1 MSIHK
6 SLIII
11 ILLLTTQAIMA
22 FVGNGQLYTS
32 NRLSSSSVNCA
43 RQDAYGY
50 IWICTDY
57 GLNRFDGYRFTSY
70 FHNTADTTSLI
81 TNETTAVFCDS
92 RRRLWIGCDKGLMQ
106 YDYAKNCFIR
116 YHFPIGRTPRIKNII
131 ELHDGTIVVATSGYG
146 LYCIR
151 SGTNRIISDNRLNQ
165 IKGNDFIYNV
175 YEDKLGG
182 IWQCGHL
189 PIITR
194 TILKGNSPQITRY
207 NLKHG
212 PAVCFLPMGK
222 QDVLIVCMYGILRY
236 DARRG
241 VIKDA
246 AYDLSA
252 LDSKTSIRCAVID
265 NKGELIIGTSGNGIM
280 TIPVGEKKLRHVEGN
295 TTNFNLNTANIND
308 IFVDKDANLWLSCN
322 KKGLYR
328 LSHDSSAFT
337 ATTFT
342 NQHYFL
348 GSSISSIAPSSK
360 GNVYVTAQLSG
371 VYIFNALGQVEGP
384 TATSVGP
391 NYVYKDCAGDYWLCG
406 ENTLYAYNP
415 SKRTVQSVAHYA
427 GWGLN
432 CMTDN
437 GRGTYYICNYGN
449 GLAIYNKSTGHT
461 DNISMRDTT
470 RRGGTIVNDWIKAL
484 YLDLKAR
491 LWIATVDGV
500 SCMDTKTK
508 TFRIIRKKTLLKGIP
523 CFSVTETRQGL
534 ILIGTNT
541 GLFAFD
547 VHQQKL
553 SRPVGTLSLRD
564 NAVYSIV
571 EDQRGD
577 LWMSTAAG
585 IWQYDQ
591 SHKRLIGHISGNGLV
606 DKEYV
611 VGAAI
616 HWPDDRITFA
626 TNDGITS
633 FYPDEVRTSRTAM
646 DSVYLTGFYVDGR
659 QVNCHTNIFTI
670 GHNDNNLRLEY
681 SLLNYCNVDE
691 IMFQYRIN
699 DTEQWLSLAEG
710 TNVISLNRLKPGT
723 YHLQVRAVSN
733 GAVSKHTN
741 LITIKVKGPWY
752 TSTGAIVT
760 YLLLILAA
768 AFMILRLR
776 ERQRK
781 EELDEAKMQFLI
793 NATHDIRSPL
803 TLIIDPLKKLKKNVR
818 NAESLSY
825 IDTIERNAQKLLFLV
840 NSILDQRRIDKNQM
854 HLHCQPTD
862 LPEYLTASSAMFRYN
877 ARQHGIALLIKHSNN
892 LPKAW
897 IDRVNFD
904 KVMQNLL
911 SNAFKFTPDGGEITI
926 NVDCNEKNFV
936 IEVVDSGCGFS
947 ENDTEKLFDRFYQGT
962 TKNITTHSGT
972 GIGLNLCRTLVQ
984 MHGGLIKAYNRTDG
998 ITGAVLHIEL
1008 PIGNAHLKP
1017 EEILAE
1023 EQPVSNE
1030 ITPKR
1035 SVGNNGHIMVV
1046 DDDAELAKYIH
1057 KELAYWYRVDE
1068 FNNGREAWE
1077 MLLRGGYDLVI
1088 SDVMMPGM
1096 DGISLLKSI
1105 KGNNLVSDIPVILL
1119 TSKADVSDRLE
1130 GFRKGADAYIAK
1142 PFDMN
1147 ELQVVVANLLA
1158 NVRRLKGKFS
1168 GAQEQA
1174 GRMESIE
1181 IKGNN
1186 DTLMDRIMKSLN
1198 DNISDPNFNVEKLAF
1213 DVGISRAQLHRKMKE
1228 ITGISTGEFIRN
1240 LKLEQAARLILK
1252 GDLNVTQVA
1261 YSVGFSNSTHFSTV
1275 FKKHFGVSPSEYPE
1289 RQAQKAK
1296 NNEKATAQESST
1308 ENETESIKS
1317 EAIATGQP
1325 ELEQTE

>member
-1 MSIHK
+1 MSTRK
-6 SLIII
+6 PLITL
-11 ILLLTTQAIMA
+11 ILLISTLTATA
-22 FVGNGQLYTS
+22 FVGNGLLYTS

-81 TNETTAVFCDS
+81 TNETTATFCDS
-92 RRRLWIGCDKGLMQ
+92 RQRLWIGCDKGLMQ
-106 YDYAKNCFIR
+106 YDYGKNCFLR
-116 YHFPIGRTPRIKNII
+116 YHFPLKRTPRVKSIT
-131 ELHDGTIVVATSGYG
+131 ELKDGTIVIATSGYG

-151 SGTNRIISDNRLNQ
+151 SGTDRIVSDNRLNQ

-189 PIITR
+189 PVITR
-194 TILKGNSPQITRY
+194 TLLKGNAPKTTRY

-212 PAVCFLPMGK
+212 PAVCFLPAGSR
-222 QDVLIVCMYGILRY
+222 DVLIVCMYGILRY
-236 DARRG
+236 DARRN
-241 VIKDA
+241 VIKNA
-246 AYDLSA
+246 AYDLSV
-252 LDSKTSIRCAVID
+252 LDSKTSIRCAVLD
-265 NKGELIIGTSGNGIM
+265 SKGDLIIGTSGNGIM
-280 TIPVGEKKLRHVEGN
+280 VIPAGEKTLRHIEGN
-295 TTNFNLNTANIND
+295 STNFNLNTANIND

-342 NQHYFL
+342 NQHYYL
-348 GSSISSIAPSSK
+348 GSSISSIAAGSK
-360 GNVYVTAQLSG
+360 GNVYATAQLSG
-371 VYIFNALGQVEGP
+371 VYIFNGLGQVEGS
-384 TATSVGP
+384 TATAVGP
-391 NYVYKDCAGDYWLCG
+391 NYVYKDRTGDYWLCG

-415 SKRTVQSVAHYA
+415 STGGAKPVAHYA

-437 GRGTYYICNYGN
+437 GHGTYYICNYGN
-449 GLAIYNKSTGHT
+449 GLAIYDKGTGHT
-461 DNISMRDTT
+461 ENISMRDTT
-470 RRGGTIVNDWIKAL
+470 RQGGTIVNDWIKAL
-484 YLDLKAR
+484 YLDHKAR
-491 LWIATVDGV
+491 LWIATVDGI
-500 SCMDTKTK
+500 SCMDTKSK
-508 TFRIIRKKTLLKGIP
+508 SFKVIRNGTLLKGIP
-523 CFSVTETRQGL
+523 CFAITETRQGQ

-541 GLFAFD
+541 GLFTFD
-547 VHQQKL
+547 VYRQKL
-553 SRPVGTLSLRD
+553 SRPAGTLSLRD

-571 EDQRGD
+571 EDKRGD

-585 IWQYDQ
+585 IWQYDRNR
-591 SHKRLIGHISGNGLV
+591 KRLIGHISGNGLV

-616 HWPDDRITFA
+616 HWSDDRITFA

-646 DSVYLTGFYVDGR
+646 DSVYLTGFYIDGR
-659 QVNCHTNIFTI
+659 QVNCHASKFTV
-670 GHNDNNLRLEY
+670 GHNDNSLRLEY
-681 SLLNYCNVDE
+681 SLLNYSNVDE

-699 DTEQWLSLAEG
+699 NADQWISLAEG
-710 TNVISLNRLKPGT
+710 TNAISLNRLKSGT

-733 GAVSKHTN
+733 GTVSKHTN
-741 LITIKVKGPWY
+741 QITIKVKGPWY
-752 TSTGAIVT
+752 TSTSAIVT
-760 YLLLILAA
+760 YFLLILAA

-781 EELDEAKMQFLI
+781 EELDEAKMRFLI

-803 TLIIDPLKKLKKNVR
+803 TLIIDPLKRLKKNEQ
-818 NAESLSY
+818 NAENLSY

-862 LPEYLTASSAMFRYN
+862 LPEFLSASSAMFRYN
-877 ARQHGIALLIKHSNN
+877 ARQHGIALRIKHSDE

-911 SNAFKFTPDGGEITI
+911 SNAFKFTPDGGEISI
-926 NVDCNEKNFV
+926 NMDCNGKIFV
-936 IEVVDSGCGFS
+936 IEVIDSGCGFS

-962 TKNITTHSGT
+962 TKNDSTHSGT
-972 GIGLNLCRTLVQ
+972 GIGLNLCRTLVL
-984 MHGGLIKAYNRTDG
+984 MHGGQIKAYNRTDG
-998 ITGAVLHIEL
+998 TTGAVLHIEL
-1008 PIGNAHLKP
+1008 PTGNAHLKP
-1017 EEILAE
+1017 EEIMAE
-1023 EQPVSNE
+1023 KQEVNNE
-1030 ITPKR
+1030 TVPKR
-1035 SVGNNGHIMVV
+1035 SAGNNGHIMVV
-1046 DDDAELAKYIH
+1046 DDDAELANYIR
-1057 KELAYWYRVDE
+1057 KELAYWYRVDVL
-1068 FNNGREAWE
+1068 NNGLEAWE
-1077 MLLRGGYDLVI
+1077 MLLRGSYDLVI

-1096 DGISLLKSI
+1096 DGISLLKNI
-1105 KGNNLVSDIPVILL
+1105 KGNSLVSDIPVILL

-1168 GAQEQA
+1168 GAQEQE
-1174 GRMESIE
+1174 GRVEP
-1181 IKGNN
+1181 IKIRGNN

-1198 DNISDPNFNVEKLAF
+1198 DNMSDPNFNVEKLAF

-1275 FKKHFGVSPSEYPE
+1275 FKKHFGVSPSEYSE
-1289 RQAQKAK
+1289 SQAQRAK
-1296 NNEKATAQESST
+1296 NNEKETTQEPYPA
-1308 ENETESIKS
+1308 NETDSMETETNAANQIGT
-1317 EAIATGQP
+1317 EQP
-1325 ELEQTE
+1325 